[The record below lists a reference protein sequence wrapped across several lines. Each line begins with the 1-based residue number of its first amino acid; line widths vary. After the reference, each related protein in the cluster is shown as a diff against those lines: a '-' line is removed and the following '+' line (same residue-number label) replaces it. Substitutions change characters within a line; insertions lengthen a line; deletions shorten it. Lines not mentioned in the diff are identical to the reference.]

1 MKTILSTLS
10 AVLITLNFAHA
21 NGLMETNSS
30 SVIGLMAHSQNS
42 KEECEQILKESVD
55 RLEKSGKFI
64 VRRSHS
70 CQLDPNGRTTGVYV
84 ANIVILK

>member
-1 MKTILSTLS
+1 MKTFLYGLS
-10 AVLITLNFAHA
+10 VLFITLNLAQA

-30 SVIGLMAHSQNS
+30 AVVGLMAYSQNS
-42 KEECEQILKESVD
+42 KEECEKFLKESVE

-64 VRRSHS
+64 VRRNYS
-70 CQLDPNGRTTGVYV
+70 CQLDPSGQTSGVYS

>member
-1 MKTILSTLS
+1 MKTIALTLS
-10 AVLITLNFAHA
+10 ALLISMSFAHA
-21 NGLMETNSS
+21 NGLMETSSS

-42 KEECEQILKESVD
+42 KEECEQILKDSVE

-64 VRRSHS
+64 VRRNYS
-70 CQLDPNGRTTGVYV
+70 CQLDPSGRTTGVYT